1 MTELSI
7 SEMQEVSGGEPPRSI
22 VYIELPNGVRPDFE
36 MFGWTPEELVF
47 DQRATG
53 GA

>member
-7 SEMQEVSGGEPPRSI
+7 SEAQQVSGGYPPPSI
-22 VYIELPNGVRPDFE
+22 IYIELPNGVRPEFE

-47 DQRATG
+47 DQSATG
-53 GA
+53 GV